1 MAHSSDLVALPGD
14 LLRPLLLGC
23 TGRVHLHATAA
34 TALAHSRAPG
44 DRFSMIGADLLL
56 AAWGEN
62 PFDGQCAALLA
73 QSAGRLPALPKPL
86 VPILRSVMAHW
97 QPEVT
102 PETRLAMAG
111 PPRDQL
117 ACITGHL
124 RHAPRNLFWWHHL
137 YEFCRIRGDWSLF
150 STALTTTL
158 TTVVTPE
165 GLGPLFAY
173 AQANALLVS
182 GEALPAAAI
191 YRHLEESLPLPLVRE
206 RLATAWLRAGKRDG
220 GTDLLR
226 QCAHSRPWHTG
237 LWLRLFELA
246 VDGANDLRPLPGR
259 VMILGYSWNKATD
272 LAVTLDSLARSDL
285 GDAQVRILDN
295 GSTDDTAEV
304 VRRFIDRVGSDRA
317 GLVRLPVNVG
327 APAARNWLMH
337 LPEVAASDFTAYID
351 DDIALPPDW
360 LLRLGGAVGRY
371 PEAGVWGCK
380 VVDFDGP
387 ARVQC
392 GEHNLTP
399 DPAGREQALMATL
412 MLQEADFGQADYI
425 RPCASVTGCVHLF
438 RTARLLDNGPFDLR
452 FSPTQYDDLERDL
465 RMVLGGGY
473 AVYQGFLA
481 VRHKRVSGAQSD
493 VGGGQAAGAAANMR
507 KLLGKYAPE
516 EFERMAGLMDRVLLT
531 DLTVKMQALGE

>member
-1 MAHSSDLVALPGD
+1 MAHSSDLVRLPGD

-23 TGRVHLHATAA
+23 TGREHLHSTAA
-34 TALAHSRAPG
+34 TALAHSRNR
-44 DRFSMIGADLLL
+44 DDLFSMIAADLML

-62 PFDGQCAALLA
+62 PFDGQCAARLA
-73 QSAGRLPALPKPL
+73 QSMGRLPALPGPL
-86 VPILRSVMAHW
+86 VPMLRSAMAHW
-97 QPEVT
+97 QPEIT

-111 PPRDQL
+111 SPQDQL
-117 ACITGHL
+117 ACITGQL

-137 YEFCRIRGDWSLF
+137 YEFCRIRGDWSPL
-150 STALTTTL
+150 STALAAG
-158 TTVVTPE
+158 VEPE
-165 GLGPLFAY
+165 GLGPLFAF
-173 AQANALLVS
+173 ARANALLVS
-182 GEALPAAAI
+182 GEALSAAGI
-191 YRHLEESLPLPLVRE
+191 YRHLGESLPLPLVRE
-206 RLATAWLRAGKRDG
+206 RLATAWLRSGRLDE
-220 GTDLLR
+220 GTGLLR
-226 QCAHSRPWHTG
+226 QCARSRPWHPG
-237 LWLRLFELA
+237 LWLRLFELSA
-246 VDGANDLRPLPGR
+246 DGLHDLRPLAGR
-259 VMILGYSWNKATD
+259 VMVLGYSWNKAAD
-272 LAVTLDSLARSDL
+272 LAVTLDSLARSEL
-285 GDAQVRILDN
+285 GEAHVRLLDN
-295 GSTDDTAEV
+295 GSTDGTAEV

-317 GLVRLPVNVG
+317 ALVRLPVNVG

-337 LPEVAASDFTAYID
+337 LPEVQACDFAAFID

-360 LLRLGGAVGRY
+360 LPRLGGAVGRY
-371 PEAGVWGCK
+371 PDAGVWGCK

-399 DPAGREQALMATL
+399 DPAGRGQALMTTL

-438 RTARLLDNGPFDLR
+438 RAERLLETGPFDLR

-507 KLLGKYAPE
+507 KLLGKYEPE
-516 EFERMAGLMDRVLLT
+516 DFERMARSMDSILLA
-531 DLTVKMQALGE
+531 DLTAKMRALGE